1 MSRPATEHLVY
12 AITQRRSADV
22 ARREQTRLAYAEMGD
37 VVYYVRRRDGL
48 IKIGH
53 SASLLRRMQ
62 SLNVR
67 QKDILALE
75 PGGSAREGQMHLKFA
90 ACNVRGPNLGVEHF
104 TLTPELLAHINS
116 IREQMG
122 TFPVAA

>member
-1 MSRPATEHLVY
+1 MLQIWLEDFVQVVFCNRND
-12 AITQRRSADV
+12 IR
-22 ARREQTRLAYAEMGD
+22 AR
-37 VVYYVRRRDGL
+37 
-48 IKIGH
+48 
-53 SASLLRRMQ
+53 
-62 SLNVR
+62 
-67 QKDILALE
+67 ILAVE